1 MELERLLAFGE
12 EIRYTRRISSRAV
25 ALAGAVLIGL
35 GGVWAVSQADIN
47 VPSLFNSETIFPEGF
62 EDVELGMSPAEVKEE
77 RANTKGTRNLE
88 EVLSKKDGKKIAK
101 QIFGFDVM
109 PHMFPSKVNYTFKEN
124 ELVRVTFSTDYLLGT
139 PNNYANHL
147 FPKLKEGIYL
157 KGKKPTFF
165 RNKGDHF
172 EFYTFEKV
180 VIGKT
185 GFGDEKLKPLFRY
198 SLVLKDSMKPSHVQ
212 FLENYDPKKRGDL
225 L

>member
-62 EDVELGMSPAEVKEE
+62 EDIAFGMSPEEVKEI
-77 RANTKGTRNLE
+77 NNLE
-88 EVLSKKDGKKIAK
+88 KKLGEEDGKKIAK

-139 PNNYANHL
+139 PNNYANNL